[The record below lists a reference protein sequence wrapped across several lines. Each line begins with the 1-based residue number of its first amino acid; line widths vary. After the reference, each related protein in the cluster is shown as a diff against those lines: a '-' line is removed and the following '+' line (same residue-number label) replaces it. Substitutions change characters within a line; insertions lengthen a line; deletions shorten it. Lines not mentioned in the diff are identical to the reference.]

1 MFGKKISEAEYNELE
16 QKYLT
21 FECAYNNEH
30 AKCSD
35 LEQQVKELTDQINRL
50 KEAGN
55 VLSED
60 LVKRAENAE
69 NQVKE
74 LNVLLEVEKSKNS
87 SSEGNKQLQDSYKQL
102 YEVAKLGLEEEKSK
116 VAELTAKLQS
126 FSGGNRMDNNNQ
138 VTQWEYRWEKQGNE
152 TLNELGEQGWEAC
165 GVSSNNS
172 GSNVLLKRPKQ
183 QTKKQTEPE
192 YGYTR

>member
-1 MFGKKISEAEYNELE
+1 
-16 QKYLT
+16 
-21 FECAYNNEH
+21 
-30 AKCSD
+30 
-35 LEQQVKELTDQINRL
+35 
-50 KEAGN
+50 
-55 VLSED
+55 
-60 LVKRAENAE
+60 
-69 NQVKE
+69 
-74 LNVLLEVEKSKNS
+74 
-87 SSEGNKQLQDSYKQL
+87 
-102 YEVAKLGLEEEKSK
+102 
-116 VAELTAKLQS
+116 
-126 FSGGNRMDNNNQ
+126 MDNNNQ